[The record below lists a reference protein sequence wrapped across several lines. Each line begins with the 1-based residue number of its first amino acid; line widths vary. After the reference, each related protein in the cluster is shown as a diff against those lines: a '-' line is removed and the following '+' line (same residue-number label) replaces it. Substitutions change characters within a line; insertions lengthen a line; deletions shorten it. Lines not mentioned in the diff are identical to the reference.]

1 MDDTLRAWPREKY
14 IVLEKETAGMFNSYE
29 FIVNN
34 QVIQAI
40 TPKSHEEQDDL
51 LAALDEEKDIIFIE
65 SLIEN
70 ISSLGYI

>member
-14 IVLEKETAGMFNSYE
+14 IVLEKETVGMFNRYE

-34 QVIQAI
+34 QVIQTI